1 LNIDRAVADICANSL
16 FAAPHK
22 APGLCGQVEC
32 TPPFNSPLLEQGQF
46 SINPES
52 FVDLIQLEFITSR

>member
-1 LNIDRAVADICANSL
+1 LNIDRAVANIFADIL

-32 TPPFNSPLLEQGQF
+32 TPPFNSLLLMQ
-46 SINPES
+46 
-52 FVDLIQLEFITSR
+52 D